1 MRYLSSSILR
11 LCMLKVTNF
20 IELRRQKEQEDGEG
34 RYSSSEGQTG
44 NFPLNLALGM
54 PSLYSPDEAVALMY
68 YLYAGVDVDSAAECQ
83 VPGS

>member
-11 LCMLKVTNF
+11 LCMVKVTNF
-20 IELRRQKEQEDGEG
+20 IDLRRQKEQEDGEG
-34 RYSSSEGQTG
+34 RYSSSEGQAG
-44 NFPLNLALGM
+44 NFLLKLALCM
-54 PSLYSPDEAVALMY
+54 PSLYSPDEAIELMY